1 MTEYPRVWLH
11 LEDDEGGLQLAAHH
25 PPLTTG
31 KQTGQPPES
40 SSSANPSQTAD
51 TTLIDAIDVVEG
63 EPSDTVMVAE
73 WYVTNASDNPMT
85 VYVERN
91 VIQVVDP
98 MNLPYVAGGEGA
110 YERFCWAG
118 TCYPYGS
125 AESAVPLALT
135 LEPMD
140 TTGIN
145 AFGAED
151 WLIAD
156 YYPNGVSGAT
166 ALEYCF
172 KATQQGVPDVCQT
185 VLFCAGTEA
194 GECVLSVG
202 ELSQVGI
209 DVLSPNPVV
218 GRSALTYRA
227 PEGGR
232 LLILDLT
239 GRVMK
244 SVLLQAGQG
253 MVWIDAM
260 DFAPGVY
267 LHALETQGRISQTRK
282 FSVAR

>member
-1 MTEYPRVWLH
+1 MKPIFFLPRLSASLLAVALGFGAVWAQ
-11 LEDDEGGLQLAAHH
+11 G
-25 PPLTTG
+25 P
-31 KQTGQPPES
+31 
-40 SSSANPSQTAD
+40 
-51 TTLIDAIDVVEG
+51 TLIDAIDVVEG

-151 WLIAD
+151 WMIAD
-156 YYPNGVSGAT
+156 YYPNGVSRRHGP
-166 ALEYCF
+166 
-172 KATQQGVPDVCQT
+172 G
-185 VLFCAGTEA
+185 
-194 GECVLSVG
+194 
-202 ELSQVGI
+202 
-209 DVLSPNPVV
+209 
-218 GRSALTYRA
+218 
-227 PEGGR
+227 
-232 LLILDLT
+232 
-239 GRVMK
+239 
-244 SVLLQAGQG
+244 VLLQGDPARG
-253 MVWIDAM
+253 A
-260 DFAPGVY
+260 
-267 LHALETQGRISQTRK
+267 RK
-282 FSVAR
+282 CARRCCSAREPRRKENAWFR